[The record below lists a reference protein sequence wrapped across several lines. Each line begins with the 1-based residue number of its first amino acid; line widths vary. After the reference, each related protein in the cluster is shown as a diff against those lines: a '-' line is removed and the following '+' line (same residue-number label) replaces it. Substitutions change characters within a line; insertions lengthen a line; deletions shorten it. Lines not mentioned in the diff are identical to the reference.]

1 MADHLG
7 VSEFMV
13 RSMRPEVP
21 GAMKSQV
28 RTGKDGRTI
37 DASNI
42 VRRREQAAAAE
53 APAFWTPPVHFHD

>member
-1 MADHLG
+1 
-7 VSEFMV
+7 
-13 RSMRPEVP
+13 
-21 GAMKSQV
+21 MKSQV